1 MKHKIIYYIAN
12 KVFVHFRMNTKKYR
26 TYHWFDVS
34 GNNVPAFI
42 RFFFRK
48 SFKTLD
54 KEIAIQK
61 ETLLYDAKSF
71 YNGLVYK
78 DETWNYIKAILPI
91 LAVTSLKL
99 PVLVHNNE
107 CENKKVSFDNNKIK
121 IQSKRLPLGDWVFLQ
136 FDKFIDNPYVLE
148 FRTVVKSVFTEFQIA
163 FNYSHLGKR
172 YRFTVVNNEC
182 LSFDVVDFGYFFT
195 SISKV
200 PFSFVLGREYSI
212 AIIAKENCYSFVVD
226 GATIMTI
233 KDNFAFNTKGGI
245 TLIFYHQTQGI
256 TAKKGVTSSNID
268 LELNSVEI
276 YSIK

>member
-1 MKHKIIYYIAN
+1 
-12 KVFVHFRMNTKKYR
+12 MNTKKYR
-26 TYHWFDVS
+26 TYHWFDIS
-34 GNNVPAFI
+34 GDNVPAFI
-42 RFFFRK
+42 RLFFRR

-61 ETLLYDAKSF
+61 ETLLYDVRSF
-71 YNGLVYK
+71 YNELVYK
-78 DETWNYIKAILPI
+78 DETWNYIISILPI

-107 CENKKVSFDNNKIK
+107 CENKKVSLDNNKIK
-121 IQSKRLPLGDWVFLQ
+121 IQSNGLPLGDWVFLQ
-136 FDKFIDNPYVLE
+136 FEKVIDSSYILE
-148 FRTVVKSVFTEFQIA
+148 FSTIVKSIFTEFQIA

-172 YRFTVVNNEC
+172 YRFTVFDNEY

-200 PFSFVLGREYSI
+200 PFSFVLGREYTI

-226 GATIMTI
+226 GVTIMTI
-233 KDNFAFNTKGGI
+233 KDNFALNTKGGI
-245 TLIFYHQTQGI
+245 TLIFYHQTRGI
-256 TAKKGVTSSNID
+256 TAKTGATSSDIN
-268 LELNSVEI
+268 LELNNVEI